1 MHENEIAQIVVDASF
16 KIHSRLGPGLLESVY
31 RIILWH
37 ELRKRGMSVEKEV
50 PVALQWD
57 SLQFEEGF
65 RADLIVERKVVIEV
79 KAIAE
84 LAPVHKRQLL
94 TYLLQL
100 TDCKLGLLTNFGE
113 ERIKNGTVRVVNRLD
128 EDAPSPPLAT

>member
-1 MHENEIAQIVVDASF
+1 LARAAQ
-16 KIHSRLGPGLLESVY
+16 RGL
-31 RIILWH
+31 
-37 ELRKRGMSVEKEV
+37 SVEKEA

-57 SLQFEEGF
+57 SLQFEKGF

-94 TYLLQL
+94 PYLRL
-100 TDCKLGLLTNFGE
+100 TDCKLGLLINFGE
-113 ERIKNGTVRVVNRLD
+113 ERIKNGIVRVVNHLD
-128 EDAPSPPLAT
+128 ENAPSPPLAT